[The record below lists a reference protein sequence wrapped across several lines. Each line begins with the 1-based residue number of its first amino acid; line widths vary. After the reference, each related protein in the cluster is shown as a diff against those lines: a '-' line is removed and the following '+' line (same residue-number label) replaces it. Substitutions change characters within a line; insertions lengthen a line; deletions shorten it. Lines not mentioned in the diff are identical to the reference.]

1 MCLAEPQTCINLKRI
16 ARSNAVING
25 DNNHLRKQFPRLFS
39 CETGRMNYLYDIQLN
54 HDSQPVSSG
63 FGQRRG
69 KTKVII
75 TNPPTTKPLNPK
87 TDHTTN
93 KDHANTADKYL
104 T

>member
-1 MCLAEPQTCINLKRI
+1 MMIFPTICRQNLTSLWLRQCNSV
-16 ARSNAVING
+16 ARQRPE
-25 DNNHLRKQFPRLFS
+25 DNLS
-39 CETGRMNYLYDIQLN
+39 CAT
-54 HDSQPVSSG
+54 QPVSSG